1 MGESIV
7 DQDYLERQMNLPETD
22 LKRYSPLT
30 LAYIGDGV
38 FEVIIRTIIVRQKNC
53 PVQKLHKRTST
64 LVKAENQAE
73 MIERMMPHL
82 TEEEQSVYRRGR
94 NARSYTKAKN
104 ASTGSYRKAT
114 GLEALIG
121 YLYLQKKPERIID
134 LVKIGLEGEDFKRID
149 VHNHYG
155 EQKEHE
161 RV

>member
-1 MGESIV
+1 METNLMQLKELFHLE
-7 DQDYLERQMNLPETD
+7 DQDLRS
-22 LKRYSPLT
+22 YSPLT

-38 FEVIIRTIIVRQKNC
+38 FELIIRTIMVRQENC

-73 MIERMMPHL
+73 MIERMMPYL

-104 ASTGSYRKAT
+104 ASTGTYRKAT
-114 GLEALIG
+114 GFEALIG

-149 VHNHYG
+149 AHNHYG
-155 EQKEHE
+155 EQKEH
-161 RV
+161 